1 MQKDAQFLHPAR
13 QPDCLIL
20 RNMTVRVKA
29 LVIAASAPD
38 IEWMIKCSLGVKSLL
53 WALYFR
59 ESECRGWRLLY
70 KHPIYFRPTHQAPPL
85 CTPCLFKVKGLK
97 SAFFAQSLKWSVC
110 EKKKSKPKELSFLCV
125 CGFNDRHVHKTIEGV
140 VSTGD
145 LWQMECVCGEINV
158 CSSINWKFD
167 MNFMKVKVR
176 KCQN

>member
-20 RNMTVRVKA
+20 RNMTVRWKA
-29 LVIAASAPD
+29 LVTTASAPD
-38 IEWMIKCSLGVKSLL
+38 IEWKMKCRLGVKSLL
-53 WALYFR
+53 WALHL
-59 ESECRGWRLLY
+59 ESQSAGGGDCFTNIQFNLDWSST
-70 KHPIYFRPTHQAPPL
+70 P

-145 LWQMECVCGEINV
+145 LIVTNGMCVWRN
-158 CSSINWKFD
+158 
-167 MNFMKVKVR
+167 
-176 KCQN
+176 KCLQFYKLKIWHEFHES